1 MRAIICPRYG
11 APDLLEMRELP
22 TPVPGPKQV
31 LVRVYATT
39 VTSGDWRVRSGNFP
53 RGFGWIAT
61 LAVGLKGPR
70 QPILGTELAGVVE
83 AVGPAV
89 TRFKVG
95 DAVIGFAGASMG
107 CHAEF
112 RCFAEDGLLVA
123 KPPDLTFEEAA
134 SLSFGATTAI
144 DFLRRA
150 RLQPGEHVLVNG
162 ASGGVGTAV
171 VQIARHLGAHVT
183 GVCSAA
189 NVELVTSLGAHRVI
203 DYTREDFTRDAAR
216 YDVVVDTVGNAPYGR
231 SKRVL
236 NDRGRLALVLAT
248 LADNLGGLWVAMTS
262 RHRVVGGPANVRA
275 EDLHTTADLA
285 AKGILRPVIDRR
297 FPFERFAD
305 AHRHVDAGHKRGSVV
320 ITIDARADQR

>member
-11 APDLLEMRELP
+11 APDLLTIRELP
-22 TPVPGPKQV
+22 TPAPGPKQV

-53 RGFGWIAT
+53 RGFGWIAA

-95 DAVIGFAGASMG
+95 DAVLGFAGASMG

-112 RCFAEDGLLVA
+112 RCFAEDGLVVA
-123 KPPDLTFEEAA
+123 KPPNLTFEEAA

-150 RLQPGEHVLVNG
+150 KLQAGEHVLVNG

-183 GVCSAA
+183 GVCSGA
-189 NVELVTSLGAHRVI
+189 NAELVTSLGAHRVI
-203 DYTREDFTRDAAR
+203 DYTREDFADDAAR
-216 YDVVVDTVGNAPYGR
+216 YDVVVDTVGNAPYAR
-231 SKRVL
+231 SRRVL
-236 NDRGRLALVLAT
+236 KDRGRLALVLAT

-262 RHRVVGGPANVRA
+262 RHRVVGGPANVRV
-275 EDLHTTADLA
+275 EDLRAVADLA
-285 AKGILRPVIDRR
+285 ARGILRPVIDRR

-320 ITIDARADQR
+320 VTIDARADQR

>member
-1 MRAIICPRYG
+1 MRAIICPHYG
-11 APDLLEMRELP
+11 PPDLLELREVP
-22 TPVPGPKQV
+22 TPVPGPKDV

-39 VTSGDWRVRSGNFP
+39 VTSGDWRVRSGRFP
-53 RGFGWIAT
+53 RGFGWIAV

-95 DAVIGFAGASMG
+95 DAVIGFGGASMG

-112 RCFAEDGLLVA
+112 RCFAEDGLLVP
-123 KPPDLTFEEAA
+123 KPSNLTFEEAA

-150 RLQPGEHVLVNG
+150 KLQPGEHLLVNG
-162 ASGGVGTAV
+162 ASGGVGTSV
-171 VQIARHLGAHVT
+171 VQIAKHLGAHVT
-183 GVCSAA
+183 GICSAA
-189 NVELVTSLGAHRVI
+189 NVELVHSLGADRVI

-216 YDVVVDTVGNAPYGR
+216 YDVIVDTVGNAAYGR
-231 SKRVL
+231 SKVAL
-236 NDRGRLALVLAT
+236 KQGGRLALVLAT
-248 LADNLGGLWVAMTS
+248 LADNLGALWVAMTS
-262 RHRVVGGPANVRA
+262 RHRVVGGPANVRL
-275 EDLHTTADLA
+275 EDLRTMADLA
-285 AKGILRPVIDRR
+285 AKGALRPVIDRR
-297 FPFERFAD
+297 FPFERIAD

-320 ITIDARADQR
+320 VTLDARAGER